1 VKQERGFGASD
12 ELILWHV
19 AILCIAQDRVNPTR
33 TNFGKDLVNRTNLCD
48 DVHMNE
54 PQSDVEIPPWDVADR
69 MGKAMHASGVTL
81 AEMALYLGCHR
92 NTVTNYLRGRSKPS
106 RATLIAWADKTRFP
120 LDWLETGEQSANP
133 PPDGRPLRVTGNDRY
148 PVAA

>member
-1 VKQERGFGASD
+1 
-12 ELILWHV
+12 
-19 AILCIAQDRVNPTR
+19 
-33 TNFGKDLVNRTNLCD
+33 
-48 DVHMNE
+48 MNE

-148 PVAA
+148 PVCGLMGKQRDQKHAQSTEPDADSSPSCDR